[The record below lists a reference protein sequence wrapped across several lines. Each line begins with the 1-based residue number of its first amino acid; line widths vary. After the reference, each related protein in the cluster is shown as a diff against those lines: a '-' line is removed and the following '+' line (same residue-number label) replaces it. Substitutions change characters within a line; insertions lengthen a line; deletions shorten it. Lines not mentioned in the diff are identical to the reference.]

1 MIVLI
6 DNTTTATGLNGASYL
21 NPLARDPKDADCASV
36 FIEVRQSTAVQEAA
50 AALVSRVADLYAQHG
65 ISRAIAAAVQRVQA
79 SGHHPTLDLVLQAV
93 EDMAGEVS
101 ILAENVGH
109 AARLEARLAAEFERE
124 RQSAIGIVGLR
135 LGEIQRALCG
145 VEREAAQDLADEAEA
160 LHEWLDE
167 PWRHPRD
174 LVSTGGYFAAL
185 FGESDEGGASTATTE
200 AAPAA

>member
-6 DNTTTATGLNGASYL
+6 DNTTTAAGLNGASYL
-21 NPLARDPKDADCASV
+21 NPLARDSKDADCASV
-36 FIEVRQSTAVQEAA
+36 FIEVRQNAAVQDAA

-79 SGHHPTLDLVLQAV
+79 DGHHPDPALVLQV
-93 EDMAGEVS
+93 IEDMHGEVG

-109 AARLEARLAAEFERE
+109 ATRLEARLAAKFQRE
-124 RQSAIGIVGLR
+124 RQALIGIVDLR

-145 VEREAAQDLADEAEA
+145 AEREAAQDLADEAEA

-167 PWRHPRD
+167 PWRHPSD

-185 FGESDEGGASTATTE
+185 FGEPDEGGASTATTE
-200 AAPAA
+200 APPAA